1 MGLVTQFHSCALDPK
16 ELNQV
21 LADYVALERLRAF
34 RRLLFRRFG
43 ALSLTVLVIGAALHW
58 LSPLITAA
66 SLTLFLVP
74 PVWAWIAELRLDRA
88 LDRRLERIPGVIHS
102 SDSGCDGSPD
112 ERPAADRK
120 S

>member
-1 MGLVTQFHSCALDPK
+1 MGLVTQFHSYALDPK

-21 LADYVALERLRAF
+21 LADYVALERLRVF

-43 ALSLTVLVIGAALHW
+43 ALSLMVLVIGAALHW
-58 LSPLITAA
+58 LSPLATAA

-74 PVWAWIAELRLDRA
+74 PVWAWVAEWRLDRA

-102 SDSGCDGSPD
+102 SDSDG
-112 ERPAADRK
+112 DRT